1 VVRVIRPPLEFVTK
15 QSSNAARHSR
25 TRGTVERNQ
34 PVKMSMDFASY
45 MGPGDVNLPRSEVS
59 GYQPVSRIGEVAMNA
74 FGTLLP
80 FLTHVHT

>member
-1 VVRVIRPPLEFVTK
+1 
-15 QSSNAARHSR
+15 
-25 TRGTVERNQ
+25 
-34 PVKMSMDFASY
+34 MSMDFASY